1 MKQKLLLFAT
11 VLLST
16 ISFAQS
22 QQMGFKDWSTNA
34 GVQAMFQ
41 KNITKVDASGNVYT
55 AGATLNAN
63 GKYDIFLTKV
73 SSGGT
78 VLYTKQINGT
88 ANDQDFALG
97 LALNGTDVYMTGTII
112 NNTVTL
118 VPELFLVKYNSS
130 GTQQFS
136 VTYSGGYGDVGKDLI
151 INPTYSACIVT
162 GASYNSGFTSDM
174 VVVSFNMN
182 TGAQNWVNGY
192 AYPYGA
198 NDAGI
203 KIATKSNNCTVTSAV
218 TAGANQYK
226 LVTTSYTV
234 STGWGTGTLTAG
246 ATATSSVEIVSDLFQ
261 DASGNIFLCGAT
273 QQNAGQG
280 YNIYVAK
287 VTSSLTI
294 AYETTINGFSGSSL
308 DDFGKGITV
317 DASGNAYISCVTTHS
332 TQGKNL
338 TVVKLNSSGAV
349 QWTKNINNT
358 SYNSNDAGA
367 DIAIDANNDVY
378 VTGYQTVE
386 ANNTDIYVVKL
397 ANATGNTIWEVLES
411 NDLNDEGTNI
421 IMDNNDVLVAG
432 SRETTPNNFEY
443 VTYKYVQKDIQIPI
457 EATTESPS
465 VGYIFYENKGQTKNS
480 SGTLESS
487 VTHVTMDAYPGI
499 FFKPK
504 TFSYKLYNFDTLRTV
519 ADTTQR
525 IDITLD
531 GGSETAKCYSIE
543 KTQGI
548 VNIFDAKLPANVS
561 EIQGYKRLVVP
572 EIYTGVDAHYYSN
585 KNGLKVYYVVK
596 PGADPRAIKW
606 AITGANTTTISGT
619 NLVIQGINRKII
631 FDQPTFYQTNLAG
644 TTTST
649 LAAGT
654 WSNVGTG
661 QYKFNVPTYNTALPL
676 IIELDYG
683 NTVSSTA
690 TSIANLEFCTYYGG
704 ARDEGFR
711 TIKSSSINGRYIV
724 AGTTTSWD
732 VNRDFPILG
741 PATSSVTT
749 YYTYMTLVLFDS
761 VGARVATN
769 IYGGMSDIEPTD
781 AIIHNNT
788 GKVTVIGNMA
798 SATASLIPTNTVN
811 LTPSTYT
818 STSGNGFAIQFD
830 QITGGSLTKIRW
842 QTKLNGYASN
852 IALSPNYLSM
862 YITTSTSL
870 NTYTPDLLPKT
881 DAYNN
886 SIGSSGSWD
895 FQISKFNYLGV
906 RQWATYFPVGHSSAI
921 TSYTPTSDF
930 KNYSQGLKSDPWMK
944 CRIDCDNNGFV
955 IAGEVKGVSL
965 PYYNKYHKT
974 MDSTFNGYS
983 DGFVARF
990 NSKDSL
996 VFSQY
1001 IGGSGYDGFLGVKI
1015 TNQNEIALVGFSG
1028 SSEYQDITR
1037 RSYSSEYIDTVASSN
1052 VKMLIAKLDS
1062 TGQKKWAT
1070 YYGNGAS
1077 ASCLGWGITNDP
1089 SGSIY
1094 ITGVTYGSFN
1104 IATTNASGLMN
1115 ETAQLDLIGGTAGT
1129 GQSDG
1134 FMLAFNSSNILV
1146 WNTYFGGKYDDA
1158 GLALSYNSK
1167 KNRIL
1172 ITGITSTPRWEPCC
1186 VYHHIFPVCYPIN
1199 FNPLS
1204 WIRDDINSS
1213 SALGPSLSYSNYDG
1227 YVGWWKTDKI
1237 AVGLQEY
1244 FKDKTNQD
1252 MFSLYPNPTSQ
1263 ESYIGFKNNLE
1274 GKVVIEIYSITG
1286 QLLYS
1291 DTKSN
1296 ILNHA
1301 VITLP
1306 TYNFSNGVYVVTV
1319 KNNTNFMSKKLVINR

>member
-1 MKQKLLLFAT
+1 MKKKLLLFAT
-11 VLLST
+11 LLLST
-16 ISFAQS
+16 IAFAQS
-22 QQMGFKDWSTNA
+22 QKVAFKDWETNA
-34 GVQAMFQ
+34 GIQAMFQ

-78 VLYTKQINGT
+78 LLYSKQINGT

-97 LALNGTDVYMTGTII
+97 LALSGTDVYMTGTII

-130 GTQQFS
+130 GTQQYLS
-136 VTYSGGYGDVGKDLI
+136 TYSGGYGDVGKDLVVNI
-151 INPTYSACIVT
+151 TYSTCIVT

-174 VVVSFNMN
+174 VVVAFNSN
-182 TGAQNWVNGY
+182 TGAQNWVNNY
-192 AYPYGA
+192 AFPAGL

-218 TAGANQYK
+218 TVGANQYK
-226 LVTTSYTV
+226 LVTTQYTV

-246 ATATSSVEIVSDLFQ
+246 AVATSSVEIISDIFQ
-261 DASGNIFLCGAT
+261 DASGNIYLCGAT

-317 DASGNAYISCVTTHS
+317 DASGNAYLSCVTTHS

-338 TVVKLNSSGAV
+338 TVVKLNSSGTV
-349 QWTKNINNT
+349 QWTKSINNT
-358 SYNSNDAGA
+358 TYNGNDAGA
-367 DIAIDANNDVY
+367 DIAIDGSNDIY
-378 VTGYQTVE
+378 VTGYQTGE
-386 ANNTDIYVVKL
+386 ANYTDIYVAKL
-397 ANATGNTIWEVLES
+397 ANSTGNIIWEVLEPS
-411 NDLNDEGTNI
+411 DLNDEGTNI
-421 IMDNNDVLVAG
+421 IIVNNDVIVAG

-443 VTYKYVQKDIQIPI
+443 VTYKYVQKEIQIPI

-465 VGYIFYENKGQTKNS
+465 LPFIFYENKGQTKNS

-499 FFKPK
+499 YFKPK
-504 TFSYKLYNFDTLRTV
+504 TFSYKLYNFDTLKTV
-519 ADTTQR
+519 VDTTQR

-531 GGSETAKCYSIE
+531 GSSETAKPYSLE
-543 KTQGI
+543 KTQGL
-548 VNIFDAKLPANVS
+548 VNIFDAKLPAEVLN
-561 EIQGYKRLVVP
+561 IQGYKRIVAS
-572 EIYTGVDAHYYSN
+572 EIYPGIDAHYYSN
-585 KNGLKVYYVVK
+585 AMGLKIYYVVK
-596 PGADPRAIKW
+596 PGADPRNIVW
-606 AITGANTTTISGT
+606 QITGANTTTISGV
-619 NLVIQGINRKII
+619 NLEIQGINRKIVY
-631 FDQPTFYQTNLAG
+631 DQPKFYQTNLAG

-649 LAAGT
+649 LATGT
-654 WSNVGTG
+654 WSVAGTNK
-661 QYKFNVPTYNTALPL
+661 YKFNNPTYNNTLPL

-683 NTVSSTA
+683 NVASPQTP
-690 TSIANLEFCTYYGG
+690 SIANLELCTYYGG

-749 YYTYMTLVLFDS
+749 SYIYMTLVLFDS

-781 AIIHNNT
+781 VIIHNNT
-788 GKVTVIGNMA
+788 GKVTVVGNMA
-798 SATASLIPTNTVN
+798 SSTASLLATNAAN
-811 LTPSTYT
+811 LTAGTY
-818 STSGNGFAIQFD
+818 SNTSGNGFAIQFD
-830 QITGGSLTKIRW
+830 QITGGSLSKIRW
-842 QTKLNGYASN
+842 RTKLNGYASN
-852 IALSPNYLSM
+852 IALSPDYLSM
-862 YITTSTSL
+862 YITTSTNPNIYSS
-870 NTYTPDLLPKT
+870 DLMTKT
-881 DAYNN
+881 NAYNE
-886 SIGSSGSWD
+886 STGSGSWD
-895 FQISKFNYLGV
+895 FQVSKFDYLGV
-906 RQWATYFPVGHSSAI
+906 RQWASYFPVGNSSAI
-921 TSYTPTSDF
+921 STYTPTSDF
-930 KNYSQGLKSDPWMK
+930 KNYSLGLKSDPWMK

-955 IAGEVKGVSL
+955 IAGEVNSTYL

-974 MDSTFNGYS
+974 MDSTFNGYT
-983 DGFVARF
+983 DAFVARF
-990 NSKDSL
+990 NKRDSL

-1001 IGGSGYDGFLGVKI
+1001 LGGSDRDGFLGVKL
-1015 TNQNEIALVGFSG
+1015 TGPNEIALVGYSS
-1028 SSEYQDITR
+1028 SSEYQDITY
-1037 RSYSSEYIDTVASSN
+1037 RSSSSEYIDTVSTGN
-1052 VKMLIAKLDS
+1052 IKMLITKLDS
-1062 TGQKKWAT
+1062 TGQKKWST
-1070 YYGNGAS
+1070 FYGNGAA
-1077 ASCLGWGITNDP
+1077 ASCVGWAITNDP
-1089 SGSIY
+1089 TGSIY
-1094 ITGVTYGSFN
+1094 MTGVNYGSFN
-1104 IATTNASGLMN
+1104 IATTNPSGLMN
-1115 ETAQLDLIGGTAGT
+1115 ETSQLDLTSGTAGI
-1129 GQSDG
+1129 GLGDG
-1134 FMLAFNSSNILV
+1134 FMLAFNSSNMLV

-1186 VYHHIFPVCYPIN
+1186 VYHKIFPVCYPIN
-1199 FNPLS
+1199 FNPLT

-1213 SALGPSLSYSNYDG
+1213 SAYGPSLSYSNYDG

-1237 AVGLQEY
+1237 VVGLQEY
-1244 FKDKTNQD
+1244 FKDNANQD
-1252 MFSLYPNPTSQ
+1252 MFSLFPNPTNQ
-1263 ESYIGFKNNLE
+1263 ESHIAFKNNLE
-1274 GKVVIEIYSITG
+1274 GKVIIEIYSITG

-1291 DTKSN
+1291 DIKNN

-1319 KNNTNFMSKKLVINR
+1319 KNNANFMSKKLVINR